1 MLSNLY
7 ETDFYAWTVEQSK
20 LLKEG
25 HFKQLDI
32 SNLAEEIESLGKQE
46 RRELESRLGVLIGHL
61 LKWDYQPEKRS
72 KSWRATIREQRRA
85 AQKLISQNSSL
96 KPYLA
101 EAIADA
107 YESGKDLVVGET
119 PLDYGDLPEK
129 CPYAPEQLFDPNFP
143 IDLNP
148 ANLNNS

>member
-1 MLSNLY
+1 MPANLY
-7 ETDFYAWTVEQSK
+7 ETDFYAWTLEQSK

-25 HFKQLDI
+25 DFKHLDI
-32 SNLAEEIESLGKQE
+32 INLVEEIESLGKQE
-46 RRELESRLGVLIGHL
+46 RRELDNRLGILIGHL

-72 KSWRATIREQRRA
+72 KSWRATIREQRRT
-85 AQKLISQNSSL
+85 AQKLISQNPSL

-119 PLDYGDLPEK
+119 PLDYVDLPK
-129 CPYAPEQLFDPNFP
+129 NCPYTPEQLFDPGFP
-143 IDLNP
+143 TDLNP
-148 ANLNNS
+148 A